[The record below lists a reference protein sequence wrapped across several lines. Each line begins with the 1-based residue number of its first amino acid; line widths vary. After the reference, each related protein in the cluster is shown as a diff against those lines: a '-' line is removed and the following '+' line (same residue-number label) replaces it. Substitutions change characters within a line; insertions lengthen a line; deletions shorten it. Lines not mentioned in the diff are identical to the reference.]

1 MSYKRIGPYGS
12 WESPI
17 TSDVITSDSISIG
30 EIHLDDQ
37 DTYWTEMR
45 PEEGG
50 RYVIIKRDKNGI
62 TTNLTPPEFN
72 VRTRVHEYG
81 GGSFCVSQ
89 GTLYFSNFDDQRI
102 YCQQSDSSPTP
113 ITPEIGMRYAD
124 SILDDLNQ
132 RLICIREDHS
142 STWQEP
148 INSIVSLNLKNG
160 SSRVIVSGY
169 NFYAAPC
176 LSQDGSK
183 LAWLAWNHP
192 NMPWD
197 GTQLWVGSFNDNG
210 DITNPQIIAGG
221 INESILQPRWSP
233 DGILYFISDKTGWWN
248 IYKWMGKYAEALY
261 PMEAEFGMPPW
272 MLGTNTYGFDSPNN
286 IVCAYTQKGS
296 WYIANLDTDS
306 GKLSAIETSYT
317 ALGRAG
323 MEVGKGRAVLSAG
336 SPLEEVSLIQIDS
349 KSGKPHNLRRSREFS
364 MDKGYLSEP
373 EMITFPTENNL
384 MAHGFYYPPNNHDY
398 EGLPEEK
405 PPLLVISHG
414 GPTGAT
420 SNSLDLSV
428 QFWTSRGIGILDV
441 NYGGSTGYGK
451 AYRQRLNGQWGIVDV
466 ADCINGAKYLIN
478 NNKADPNKLMIRGGS
493 AGGYTTLAAL
503 VFHDVFKAGASYYG
517 ISDLEAMATE
527 THKFE
532 SRYLDTLIAP
542 YPERQDIYH
551 DRSPIHFTDKLSCPV
566 IMFQGLEDKIVP
578 PNQAEK
584 MLESLRENG
593 LPVAYIAFEEEQHG
607 FRKAENIRT
616 ALDAELYFYS
626 RVFGFDVAGKV
637 EKVTIENLL

>member
-1 MSYKRIGPYGS
+1 
-12 WESPI
+12 
-17 TSDVITSDSISIG
+17 
-30 EIHLDDQ
+30 
-37 DTYWTEMR
+37 
-45 PEEGG
+45 
-50 RYVIIKRDKNGI
+50 
-62 TTNLTPPEFN
+62 
-72 VRTRVHEYG
+72 
-81 GGSFCVSQ
+81 
-89 GTLYFSNFDDQRI
+89 
-102 YCQQSDSSPTP
+102 
-113 ITPEIGMRYAD
+113 
-124 SILDDLNQ
+124 
-132 RLICIREDHS
+132 
-142 STWQEP
+142 
-148 INSIVSLNLKNG
+148 
-160 SSRVIVSGY
+160 
-169 NFYAAPC
+169 
-176 LSQDGSK
+176 
-183 LAWLAWNHP
+183 
-192 NMPWD
+192 MPWD
-197 GTQLWVGSFNDNG
+197 GTQLWVGEFNDNG
-210 DITNPQIIAGG
+210 DITNAQIIAGG

-248 IYKWMGKYAEALY
+248 IYRWMGKYAEALY

-296 WYIANLDTDS
+296 WYIANIDTDL
-306 GKLSAIETSYT
+306 GKLSVIETSYT

-323 MEVGKGRAVLSAG
+323 MEVGEGRAVLSAG

-349 KSGKPHNLRRSREFS
+349 TSGDPHNLRRSRELS
-364 MDKGYLSEP
+364 IDKRYLSEP

-384 MAHGFYYPPNNHDY
+384 TAHGFYYPPNNRDY

-566 IMFQGLEDKIVP
+566 IMFQGLEDRIVP

-584 MLESLRENG
+584 MLESLRENN

-637 EKVTIENLL
+637 KKVVIENLSSPDLR